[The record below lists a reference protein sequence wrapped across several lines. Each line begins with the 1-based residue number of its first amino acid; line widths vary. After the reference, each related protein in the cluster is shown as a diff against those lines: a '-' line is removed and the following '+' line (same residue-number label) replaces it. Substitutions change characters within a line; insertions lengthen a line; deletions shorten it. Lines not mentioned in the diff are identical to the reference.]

1 MLDAVTYDTEIYKSF
16 FVTLGD
22 LRIVVVVGSDVA
34 VRCIYV
40 EIVVE
45 VLMIMRGLVWLQSH
59 IPYANMVILE

>member
-1 MLDAVTYDTEIYKSF
+1 MLDTVTYDTEIYKSF
-16 FVTLGD
+16 FVTLGY

-45 VLMIMRGLVWLQSH
+45 VLVIM
-59 IPYANMVILE
+59 

>member
-34 VRCIYV
+34 VRCVYV

-45 VLMIMRGLVWLQSH
+45 VLVIM
-59 IPYANMVILE
+59 